1 MCHVFLVYHTQPI
14 TATITSRENETPDDQ
29 PAKKKQRKSC
39 LFASYKNSLPN
50 TSVNYEAQ
58 LVKYLNAINEPGFS
72 ADDWPNICTSSE
84 FNAWGLY
91 FHASSQYQPALRQ
104 LREFFS
110 QSGLVV
116 KPHRAKMSD
125 NLLETLVYL
134 KCNWVFFSL
143 KQFNFWENK
152 NRPMFLSCIFFLVQ

>member
-1 MCHVFLVYHTQPI
+1 MCHVCLVYHTQPI
-14 TATITSRENETPDDQ
+14 TATTSRENETPDDQ

-50 TSVNYEAQ
+50 TSINYEAQ

-84 FNAWGLY
+84 FKCLRPL
-91 FHASSQYQPALRQ
+91 FSRIFSIPASSAPVERI
-104 LREFFS
+104 FS
-110 QSGLVV
+110 QSGLIV
-116 KPHRAKMSD
+116 KPHRAKMCD

-143 KQFNFWENK
+143 KQFNFGENK
-152 NRPMFLSCIFFLVQ
+152 NSPMFFSCICFLVQ